1 MTIDDDDII
10 GTWSSF
16 VVMASSLPHAL
27 ADLTS
32 FRARE
37 VINDGRDVHGR
48 VGVLGAFD
56 GCDEDAL
63 VKLQRSPLPH
73 DLDGVRALLRR
84 VRLRARAPYSG
95 AEYGYYVGDVERAR
109 EGEEGDGDV
118 ECDVLYPGCLS
129 AEAEAR
135 EKLLRKHV
143 TRNSTQRVIVVRET
157 PKMYEEAHERYIS
170 SIPREATAWVRK
182 ILSLEKEK
190 ERLLHVDDEFLLN
203 TDPKWTTHPECATT
217 ARETWMG
224 HPSVVDLYCL
234 AIAMDENLRSLRD
247 VRARHLPALRAMLSK
262 GREVIARVYGVRAE
276 DMRVYVHYPP
286 QFYHFHVHFQALSA
300 KEVGCATERAHQ
312 LEDVIDNVERDG
324 DFYAKANLSLKM
336 GERDHLYELYSSS

>member
-1 MTIDDDDII
+1 MTIDDDAII

-48 VGVLGAFD
+48 VVVLGAFD

-118 ECDVLYPGCLS
+118 E
-129 AEAEAR
+129 
-135 EKLLRKHV
+135 
-143 TRNSTQRVIVVRET
+143 
-157 PKMYEEAHERYIS
+157 
-170 SIPREATAWVRK
+170 
-182 ILSLEKEK
+182 
-190 ERLLHVDDEFLLN
+190 
-203 TDPKWTTHPECATT
+203 
-217 ARETWMG
+217 
-224 HPSVVDLYCL
+224 
-234 AIAMDENLRSLRD
+234 
-247 VRARHLPALRAMLSK
+247 
-262 GREVIARVYGVRAE
+262 
-276 DMRVYVHYPP
+276 
-286 QFYHFHVHFQALSA
+286 
-300 KEVGCATERAHQ
+300 
-312 LEDVIDNVERDG
+312 
-324 DFYAKANLSLKM
+324 
-336 GERDHLYELYSSS
+336 